1 MKLVLEFGMFES
13 PWFILTECSLFPSPS
28 ADKVVTA
35 QCESDLA
42 TLTFCIL
49 LSLLSLCQCFWIVN
63 FGRAAFALQ

>member
-13 PWFILTECSLFPSPS
+13 PCFILTEYSLFPSAL
-28 ADKVVTA
+28 ADKVVTE
-35 QCESDLA
+35 QCESGLP

-63 FGRAAFALQ
+63 FG